1 MAKRKRLTPAQP
13 GFLETKSATPGLT
26 PGFAAQQSPD
36 PGAPSPAP
44 SAPSAPSAPP
54 IAQVAR
60 DSAASAALAE
70 VAAEL
75 ESARTEGRLI
85 QALPLSSIR
94 RDHLVRDRLIVDPD
108 EMIVLKQ
115 SLRSRGQQ
123 TPIEVV
129 DLGPEAAP
137 RRYGLISGWRR
148 LTALDELHGGTGEAR
163 FGTVQAILRSPETAE
178 AAYTAM
184 VEENEIRVALSPYE
198 RARIVA
204 KSVEQGVFPSHK
216 QALQTLFAAASRAK
230 RSKIGSFLPVV
241 AALDGVL
248 AHPAALTERLG
259 LRLSKL
265 LEDDPDLG
273 RDWRV
278 RLRKAEFD
286 EDDPTAEIAWLEA
299 AATEAE
305 TGVPADIPAATALPV
320 QTVTPPATPTATPA
334 PAPAPTGSPVP
345 EASAAKPAPA
355 PSTASEGPQEI
366 IKGVYLEQ
374 GGGFIHKTLTLSGPK
389 VDEGFKARLIAWLQ
403 G

>member
-13 GFLETKSATPGLT
+13 GFLETKSLGGDPGPGLP
-26 PGFAAQQSPD
+26 PGFAAQP
-36 PGAPSPAP
+36 ATPAP
-44 SAPSAPSAPP
+44 PPPPSAPP

-70 VAAEL
+70 VSAEL
-75 ESARTEGRLI
+75 ESARAEGRLI
-85 QALPLSSIR
+85 QALPLGAIR

-108 EMIVLKQ
+108 EMIVLKE

-129 DLGPEAAP
+129 ALEDG
-137 RRYGLISGWRR
+137 RYGLISGWRR
-148 LTALDELHGGTGEAR
+148 LTALSELHAATGEER
-163 FGTVQAILRSPETAE
+163 FASVQAILRTPETAE

-204 KSVEQGVFPSHK
+204 KSVEQGVFPSTK
-216 QALQTLFAAASRAK
+216 LALQTLFAAASRAK

-248 AHPAALTERLG
+248 QFPAGLTERLG

-265 LEDDPDLG
+265 LEDTPDLG

-278 RLRKAEFD
+278 RLRKYAP
-286 EDDPTAEIAWLEA
+286 EDGAAEIAWLEA
-299 AATEAE
+299 AAAEAE
-305 TGVPADIPAATALPV
+305 GGAG
-320 QTVTPPATPTATPA
+320 PA
-334 PAPAPTGSPVP
+334 PAAAPPVAP
-345 EASAAKPAPA
+345 PSAAKPAAKPAAPTPPA
-355 PSTASEGPQEI
+355 PPPAETKTAPESPAAAQEI
-366 IKGVYLEQ
+366 STGIYLEQ
-374 GGGFIHKTLTLSGPK
+374 GGGFIHQTLTLSGPK
-389 VDEGFKARLIAWLQ
+389 VDAAFKARLIAWLQ
-403 G
+403 E

>member
-13 GFLETKSATPGLT
+13 GFLETKSLGGDPGPGLT
-26 PGFAAQQSPD
+26 PGFAAQ
-36 PGAPSPAP
+36 PAP
-44 SAPSAPSAPP
+44 PAPAPPAPSAPP

-75 ESARTEGRLI
+75 ESARAEGRLI
-85 QALPLSSIR
+85 QALPLDAIR

-108 EMIVLKQ
+108 EMIVLKD

-129 DLGPEAAP
+129 ALEDG
-137 RRYGLISGWRR
+137 RYGLISGWRR
-148 LTALDELHGGTGEAR
+148 LTALSELHAATGEDR
-163 FGTVQAILRSPETAE
+163 FATVQAILRTPETAE

-204 KSVEQGVFPSHK
+204 KSVEQGVFPSTK
-216 QALQTLFAAASRAK
+216 LALQTLFAAASRAK

-248 AHPAALTERLG
+248 QFPAGLTERLG

-265 LEDDPDLG
+265 LEEDPDLG

-278 RLRKAEFD
+278 RLRKYAP
-286 EDDPTAEIAWLEA
+286 EDGAAEIAWLET

-305 TGVPADIPAATALPV
+305 GGAG
-320 QTVTPPATPTATPA
+320 PA
-334 PAPAPTGSPVP
+334 PAAAPPVAAP
-345 EASAAKPAPA
+345 SGAKPAAKPVAAPPA
-355 PSTASEGPQEI
+355 PLPTPAALAPDSPEPAETAQEI
-366 IKGVYLEQ
+366 STGIYLAQ

-389 VDEGFKARLIAWLQ
+389 VDAAFKARLIAWLQ
-403 G
+403 E

>member
-13 GFLETKSATPGLT
+13 GFLKTKSAEPGPGLP
-26 PGFAAQQSPD
+26 PGFAAERSSD
-36 PGAPSPAP
+36 PAPSPAP
-44 SAPSAPSAPP
+44 APSAPP

-70 VAAEL
+70 VSAEL
-75 ESARTEGRLI
+75 QSARREGRLI
-85 QALPLSSIR
+85 QALPLSAINR
-94 RDHLVRDRLIVDPD
+94 EHLVRDRLVVDPD
-108 EMIVLKQ
+108 EMIVLKE

-129 DLGPEAAP
+129 ALGEG
-137 RRYGLISGWRR
+137 RYGLISGWRR
-148 LTALDELHGGTGEAR
+148 LTALSELHAATGEDR
-163 FGTVQAILRSPETAE
+163 FATVQAILRTPETAE

-204 KSVEQGVFPSHK
+204 KSVEQGVFPSTK
-216 QALQTLFAAASRAK
+216 QALQVLFAAASRAK

-248 AHPAALTERLG
+248 THPGALTERLG

-265 LEDDPDLG
+265 LEENPDLG

-278 RLRKAEFD
+278 RLRKHGP
-286 EDDPTAEIAWLEA
+286 EDAAAEIAWLEA
-299 AATEAE
+299 AAAAAE
-305 TGVPADIPAATALPV
+305 KGAPPGISEIPSVPAPRL
-320 QTVTPPATPTATPA
+320 
-334 PAPAPTGSPVP
+334 
-345 EASAAKPAPA
+345 AAKPPEI
-355 PSTASEGPQEI
+355 PEGAQEI

-374 GGGFIHKTLTLSGPK
+374 GGGFSKPTLTLSGPR
-389 VDEGFKARLIAWLQ
+389 VNAALRDRLIAWLQ
-403 G
+403 E

>member
-1 MAKRKRLTPAQP
+1 
-13 GFLETKSATPGLT
+13 
-26 PGFAAQQSPD
+26 
-36 PGAPSPAP
+36 
-44 SAPSAPSAPP
+44 
-54 IAQVAR
+54 VAR
-60 DSAASAALAE
+60 DSSASAALAE
-70 VAAEL
+70 VSAEL
-75 ESARTEGRLI
+75 ESARAEGRLI
-85 QALPLSSIR
+85 QALPLHSIR
-94 RDHLVRDRLIVDPD
+94 RDHLVRDRLLVDPD

-129 DLGPEAAP
+129 DLGPEAEP

-204 KSVEQGVFPSHK
+204 KSVEQGVFPSTK

-248 AHPAALTERLG
+248 RHPAALTERLG

-265 LEDDPDLG
+265 LEDDPELG

-278 RLRKAEFD
+278 RLRKAEIED
-286 EDDPTAEIAWLEA
+286 EPAAEIAWLEA
-299 AATEAE
+299 AAAEAE
-305 TGVPADIPAATALPV
+305 AGPGASAQPASPPETGTRTAPAAAPD
-320 QTVTPPATPTATPA
+320 TPPAPPA
-334 PAPAPTGSPVP
+334 P
-345 EASAAKPAPA
+345 SAAKPATPA
-355 PSTASEGPQEI
+355 PEGAREI

-374 GGGFIHKTLTLSGPK
+374 GGGFIHQTLTLSGPK
-389 VDEGFKARLIAWLQ
+389 VDAAFKARLIAWLQ
-403 G
+403 DQS